1 MRLQLGCR
9 PGWISKG
16 DATCCARRLSEQSR
30 CGVPRYFFDL
40 IDGADAYPDDEGT
53 VLPGLKS
60 ARDEACE
67 ALLGLA
73 RDKIPSDGMR
83 SRVLRMVV
91 RSEDGGQLL
100 AVTLNYAEEPADWS
114 A

>member
-1 MRLQLGCR
+1 
-9 PGWISKG
+9 
-16 DATCCARRLSEQSR
+16 
-30 CGVPRYFFDL
+30 VPRYFFDL
-40 IDGADAYPDDEGT
+40 IDGADAFPDGEGT

-73 RDKIPSDGMR
+73 RDKIPFDGLR
-83 SRVLRMVV
+83 SRMLSMVV
-91 RSEDGGQLL
+91 RSQDGGRLL
-100 AVTLNYAEEPADWS
+100 TVTLNYAEEPADWS